1 MLRMTVGTG
10 LWATTPPPLRR
21 NALAVQSALNG
32 RKDAG
37 PEKMPW
43 NSNDLATVCA

>member
-1 MLRMTVGTG
+1 MSTDEMLAIGMLIGFF
-10 LWATTPPPLRR
+10 
-21 NALAVQSALNG
+21 ALAVQSALNG